1 MKLRLRRKCRTEPI
15 PRHPVTVSVSL
26 DTGAVVIEGLDVQI
40 ERITEELGKAG
51 IVLSVEARG
60 LCG

>member
-1 MKLRLRRKCRTEPI
+1 M

-26 DTGAVVIEGLDVQI
+26 DTGVVVIEGLDVQI
-40 ERITEELGKAG
+40 ERIAEELGKAG